1 MTLGGLVV
9 EERTGALRR
18 SDGSVVPG
26 VYAAG
31 RSAVGLCS
39 ASYVSGLSLADTVYS
54 GRHAAQAAPGRAG
67 RAASAVLR
75 HIEP

>member
-1 MTLGGLVV
+1 
-9 EERTGALRR
+9 
-18 SDGSVVPG
+18 